1 MPAPNNLHER
11 AVLAGI
17 WRLREASTRNTALV
31 TRLAMLEI
39 GMAHQEQ
46 QGRVALVTGASYGL
60 GRAITEEL
68 LARGA
73 SVMLTDITDR
83 VSETCAELVEAGH
96 PVAHHFIDVT
106 QRETVKAAVAAT
118 IATFGRIDVFVNNA
132 GWSQKLNFIR
142 DITAEEWDQYM
153 AINVRG
159 NLFAVQEAAEA
170 FIAAGSPGRIITIA
184 STAAVKPYKRAAA
197 YCTSKSAIVMLTK
210 AAALELGEHQITVN
224 CVAPGPTTTETNLA
238 HSSGKL
244 DPKHGEEKRRREA
257 MIPLGKND
265 PVDIATAVAFFA
277 SPEARRVTG
286 QLMVVEGGGQLIS

>member
-1 MPAPNNLHER
+1 MD
-11 AVLAGI
+11 
-17 WRLREASTRNTALV
+17 
-31 TRLAMLEI
+31 
-39 GMAHQEQ
+39 GMHTEQ
-46 QGRVALVTGASYGL
+46 AGRVAIVTGASYGL

-73 SVMLTDITDR
+73 SVMLTDISDR
-83 VSETCAELVEAGH
+83 VADTAEELKAQGFTVDH
-96 PVAHHFIDVT
+96 CFIDVT
-106 QRETVKAAVAAT
+106 RRDTVREAVART
-118 IATFGRIDVFVNNA
+118 NERFGRLDVFVNNA

-142 DITAEEWDQYM
+142 DITAEEWDVYM
-153 AINVRG
+153 NINVRG
-159 NLFAVQEAAEA
+159 NLFAIQEAAEA
-170 FIAAGSPGRIITIA
+170 FIAAGTPGRIVCIA

-197 YCTSKSAIVMLTK
+197 YCTSKSAIPMLVK
-210 AAALELGEHQITVN
+210 AAALELGEHGITVN

-238 HSSGKL
+238 HSSGAI

-265 PVDIATAVAFFA
+265 PVDIATAVAWFA